1 MLKNWCIYI
10 LLVIAGVV
18 FFLVYQM
25 WLAWYCL
32 LLLLFLPLV
41 SLIFLLVQGRQ
52 KIIVDAPK
60 NVKLH
65 DKAEIGFH
73 VEERG
78 KVSLSICRLYFTVRD
93 VMGDKTKNV
102 KLETHPGGALLL
114 PIETEHCG
122 AVVFDAKKVRFYDLF
137 KLFFINKNI
146 QIHEEVLVRPVPSM
160 PKAIPQMNGFK
171 AKMLRKS
178 SSTYSEIY
186 DVRDYVEG
194 DPVKNIHWKLSAKK
208 DRTLIKEPQEECYG
222 HARVYLSLLDDRK
235 EIDQKL
241 GELVCTSSYFL
252 EKDIMHRVRVLP
264 PKRREVSFDIQS
276 QRDLDTA
283 IIRILH
289 MRLPKEDDKDE

>member
-1 MLKNWCIYI
+1 
-10 LLVIAGVV
+10 
-18 FFLVYQM
+18 
-25 WLAWYCL
+25 
-32 LLLLFLPLV
+32 
-41 SLIFLLVQGRQ
+41 
-52 KIIVDAPK
+52 
-60 NVKLH
+60 
-65 DKAEIGFH
+65 
-73 VEERG
+73 
-78 KVSLSICRLYFTVRD
+78 
-93 VMGDKTKNV
+93 
-102 KLETHPGGALLL
+102 
-114 PIETEHCG
+114 
-122 AVVFDAKKVRFYDLF
+122 
-137 KLFFINKNI
+137 
-146 QIHEEVLVRPVPSM
+146 
-160 PKAIPQMNGFK
+160 
-171 AKMLRKS
+171 MLRKS

-241 GELVCTSSYFL
+241 GELVFTSSYFL

>member
-10 LLVIAGVV
+10 LLVIAGIA

-32 LLLLFLPLV
+32 LLLLFLPLI
-41 SLIFLLVQGRQ
+41 SLVLLLVNG
-52 KIIVDAPK
+52 KNAITVDVPK

-65 DKAEIGFH
+65 DKAEIGFK
-73 VEERG
+73 VEG
-78 KVSLSICRLYFTVRD
+78 KDRMPLSICRIYFTVRD
-93 VMGDKTKNV
+93 VMGDESRDI
-102 KLETHPGGALLL
+102 KLESHQGGALAL
-114 PIETEHCG
+114 PVETAHCG
-122 AVVFDAKKVRFYDLF
+122 AIVFDAKKIRLYDLF
-137 KLFFINKNI
+137 KLFYINKRI
-146 QIHEEVLVRPVPSM
+146 QIHEEVLVRPVPEM
-160 PKAIPQMNGFK
+160 PKAIPHMNGFK

-194 DPVKNIHWKLSAKK
+194 DPIKNIHWKLSAKK
-208 DRTLIKEPQEECYG
+208 DKTLIKEPQEECYG

-241 GELVCTSSYFL
+241 GELVFTSSYFL
-252 EKDIMHRVRVLP
+252 DKDIMHRIRVLP

-283 IIRILH
+283 IVRILH
-289 MRLPKEDDKDE
+289 MTLPKEGDQDE